1 MKENA
6 AFAVD
11 YLNHRVKPGHH
22 VAIIGAGLTGTETA
36 CDLAEQGY
44 QVDLFE
50 QLPNILQNA
59 NECLNNEQHLKA
71 KVAVDNVTVHTSAT
85 VKEVENG
92 QVTYVD
98 NQKRVQTLACDTVL
112 NAIGFQSNDQLSNDL
127 YALFDDHANVIGDAL
142 QPRKIMNA
150 IHEGYHTIRTLEQ
163 WNSNKTQEI
172 KGADALY
179 LLGFLYPNNKSKAC
193 SVVIF

>member
-1 MKENA
+1 MDAVAKIITNDGYGSVSMSQVAKLTGSSPVTTSISGMKENA

-22 VAIIGAGLTGTETA
+22 VAVIGAGLTGTETA

-44 QVDLFE
+44 QVD
-50 QLPNILQNA
+50 PIRAITKHPANA

-71 KVAVDNVTVHTSAT
+71 KVTVDNVTVHTSAI

-92 QVTYVD
+92 QTTYVD
-98 NQKRVQTLACDTVL
+98 NQKQVQTLACDTVL
-112 NAIGFQSNDQLSNDL
+112 NAIGFRSNDQLSNDL

-150 IHEGYHTIRTLEQ
+150 IHGGYHTIRTME
-163 WNSNKTQEI
+163 
-172 KGADALY
+172 
-179 LLGFLYPNNKSKAC
+179 
-193 SVVIF
+193 